1 MVAVARGAG
10 CKGATAGAA
19 KWLAVVLLAG
29 LAGCGGGGGSDVP
42 QGSAQ
47 CDLDSQK
54 TWLRG
59 YMRDWYYWSGSAP
72 DPAPT
77 GYPTLAAY
85 FGALKFTGYPRYGT
99 EPWSYF
105 QDTAS
110 YNQFFAEGRTLGY
123 GLFVNGSERQLP
135 LKVRLTEPRSPAAA
149 AGLLRGDT
157 IVSINGVP
165 AAELING
172 DFAVLDP
179 ARAGDRIT
187 VVVDTAGGRRTVVLT
202 AAEFE
207 LTPVPTAR
215 VLEVGD
221 GRRAG
226 YLVVKDFI
234 TQAESPVAAA
244 LADFRAAGASELI
257 IDLRYNGGGRISTA
271 TQLASQVIGAQQS
284 GQLFTTLKYNA
295 AHQGSNRN
303 FTFAQAPGPAFPR
316 VVVLTGSRTCSA
328 AELLVNGLAPYAEV
342 VTVGGTSCGKP
353 FGFNP
358 LASCENTFSV
368 VNFRAV
374 NARGLADYD
383 AGLAP
388 DCPLAD
394 DFERALGD
402 PAETLTAAALGVL
415 RSGSCPVAAASR
427 SAAMAAPARPAFVEP
442 GERRGMSAD

>member
-1 MVAVARGAG
+1 MVARAREAG
-10 CKGATAGAA
+10 FGGAA
-19 KWLAVVLLAG
+19 GQAAAVLLAAL
-29 LAGCGGGGGSDVP
+29 LAGCGGGGGGDAP

-47 CDLDSQK
+47 CDVDSQK

-59 YMRDWYYWSGSAP
+59 YMQDWYYWSGVAP
-72 DPAPT
+72 DPAPAA
-77 GYPTLAAY
+77 YPTLAAY
-85 FGALKFTGYPRYGT
+85 FGARKFTAYPRYGT

-110 YNQFFAEGRTLGY
+110 YNQFFAEGRSLGY

-135 LKVRLTEPRSPAAA
+135 LRVRLTEPRSPAAA

-157 IVSINGVP
+157 IVSINGVA
-165 AAELING
+165 AAELVNG
-172 DFAVLDP
+172 DFSVLD
-179 ARAGDRIT
+179 ATRAGDRIT

-202 AAEFE
+202 AAEFA
-207 LTPVPTAR
+207 LTPVPVSR
-215 VLEVGD
+215 VLDVGN

-234 TQAESPVAAA
+234 TQAETPVAAA

-271 TQLASQVIGAQQS
+271 TQLASQVVGALQS
-284 GQLFTTLKYNA
+284 GQVFTTLKYNA

-303 FTFAQAPGPAFPR
+303 FTFAQAPAPAFPR

-358 LASCENTFSV
+358 VASCENTFSV

-374 NARGLADYD
+374 NARGLAEYD
-383 AGLAP
+383 AGIVP
-388 DCPLAD
+388 DCPQAD
-394 DFERALGD
+394 DFQRALGD
-402 PAETLTAAALGVL
+402 PAETLTATALGVL
-415 RSGSCPVAAASR
+415 RTGSCPVAASSR
-427 SAAMAAPARPAFVEP
+427 AGAMAAPARPTLVEP

>member
-1 MVAVARGAG
+1 MVAAARGAG
-10 CKGATAGAA
+10 FDGTTRRAA
-19 KWLAVVLLAG
+19 AVLLAAL

-59 YMRDWYYWSGSAP
+59 YMQDWYYWSGSAP
-72 DPAPT
+72 NPAPT
-77 GYPTLAAY
+77 AYPTLAAY
-85 FGALKFTGYPRYGT
+85 FGALKYTAYPRYGT

-105 QDTAS
+105 QDSAS

-157 IVSINGVP
+157 VISINGVP
-165 AAELING
+165 AAELVNG
-172 DFAVLDP
+172 DFSVLD
-179 ARAGDRIT
+179 ASRAGDRIT
-187 VVVDTAGGRRTVVLT
+187 VVVDTASGRRSVVLT
-202 AAEFE
+202 AAEFA
-207 LTPVPTAR
+207 LTPVPVSR
-215 VLEVGD
+215 VLDVGN

-234 TQAESPVAAA
+234 TQAEAPIAAA
-244 LADFRAAGASELI
+244 LADFRAAGAVELI

-271 TQLASQVIGAQQS
+271 TQLASQVVGALQS
-284 GQLFTTLKYNA
+284 GQVFTTLTYNA

-303 FTFAQAPGPAFPR
+303 FTFTQAPAPAFSR

-328 AELLVNGLAPYAEV
+328 SELLVNGLAPYAEV
-342 VTVGGTSCGKP
+342 ITVGGTSCGKP

-358 LASCENTFSV
+358 LASCENTYNV

-383 AGLAP
+383 AGIVP
-388 DCPLAD
+388 DCPQTD

-402 PAETLTAAALGVL
+402 PDETLTATALAVL
-415 RSGSCPVAAASR
+415 RSGSCPVAASSR
-427 SAAMAAPARPAFVEP
+427 AAAMAVPRRPALAEP
-442 GERRGMSAD
+442 GERWGMSAD

>member
-1 MVAVARGAG
+1 MVAGARGTGFDGAG
-10 CKGATAGAA
+10 KAA
-19 KWLAVVLLAG
+19 ALLLAAV
-29 LAGCGGGGGSDVP
+29 LAGCGGGGGSDAP

-54 TWLRG
+54 TWLRS
-59 YMRDWYYWSGSAP
+59 YMQDWYYWSGSSP
-72 DPAPT
+72 NPEPA

-85 FGALKFTGYPRYGT
+85 FGALKYTSYPRFGT

-149 AGLLRGDT
+149 AGLQRGDT
-157 IVSINGVP
+157 IVSINGV
-165 AAELING
+165 AAAQLING
-172 DFAVLDP
+172 DFAVLDA

-187 VVVDTAGGRRTVVLT
+187 VVADTAGGRRTVVLT
-202 AAEFE
+202 AAEFA
-207 LTPVPTAR
+207 LTPVPVSR
-215 VLEVGD
+215 VLEVGN

-244 LADFRAAGASELI
+244 LADFRAAGATELI

-271 TQLASQVIGAQQS
+271 TQLASQVVGALQS
-284 GQLFTTLKYNA
+284 GQVFTTLKYNA
-295 AHQGSNRN
+295 AHQGSNRD
-303 FTFAQAPGPAFPR
+303 FRFAQAPAPAFPR

-328 AELLVNGLAPYAEV
+328 SELLVNGLAPYAEV
-342 VTVGGTSCGKP
+342 ITVGGTSCGKP

-358 LASCENTFSV
+358 LASCENTFNV

-374 NARGLADYD
+374 NALGRADYD
-383 AGLAP
+383 AGIAP
-388 DCPLAD
+388 DCPQAD
-394 DFERALGD
+394 DFALALGD
-402 PAETLTAAALGVL
+402 PAETLTATALGVL
-415 RSGSCPVAAASR
+415 RTGSCPVAASSR
-427 SAAMAAPARPAFVEP
+427 AAAVAAPARPAFVEP

>member
-1 MVAVARGAG
+1 MVTGAG
-10 CKGATAGAA
+10 VAGFDGASKAA
-19 KWLAVVLLAG
+19 ALLLAAL
-29 LAGCGGGGGSDVP
+29 LAGCGGGGGSDAP

-54 TWLRG
+54 TWLRS
-59 YMRDWYYWSGSAP
+59 YMQDWYYWSGSSP
-72 DPAPT
+72 NPEPAA
-77 GYPTLAAY
+77 YPTLAAY
-85 FGALKFTGYPRYGT
+85 FGALKYTSYPRFGT

-110 YNQFFAEGRTLGY
+110 YNQFFAEGRSLGY

-157 IVSINGVP
+157 IVSINGVA

-172 DFAVLDP
+172 DFAVLDA
-179 ARAGDRIT
+179 ARAGDRIN
-187 VVVDTAGGRRTVVLT
+187 VVADTASGRRTVVLT
-202 AAEFE
+202 ATEFA
-207 LTPVPTAR
+207 LTPVPVSR
-215 VLEVGD
+215 VLDVGN

-234 TQAESPVAAA
+234 TQAESPVTTA
-244 LADFRAAGASELI
+244 LANFRAAGASELI

-271 TQLASQVIGAQQS
+271 TQLASQVVGALQS
-284 GQLFTTLKYNA
+284 GQVFTTLKYNA
-295 AHQGSNRN
+295 AHQSSNRDFR
-303 FTFAQAPGPAFPR
+303 FTQAPAPPFPR

-328 AELLVNGLAPYAEV
+328 SELLVNGLAPYAEV

-358 LASCENTFSV
+358 LASCENTFNV

-374 NARGLADYD
+374 NSLGRADYD
-383 AGLAP
+383 AGIAP
-388 DCPLAD
+388 DCPQAD

-415 RSGSCPVAAASR
+415 RTGSCPVAASSR
-427 SAAMAAPARPAFVEP
+427 AAAMAAPARPAFVEP

>member
-1 MVAVARGAG
+1 MVARAREAG
-10 CKGATAGAA
+10 FGGAA
-19 KWLAVVLLAG
+19 GQAAAVLLAAL
-29 LAGCGGGGGSDVP
+29 LAGCGGGGGGGDAP

-47 CDLDSQK
+47 CDVDSQK

-59 YMRDWYYWSGSAP
+59 YMQDWYYWSGVAP
-72 DPAPT
+72 DPAPAA
-77 GYPTLAAY
+77 YPTLAAY
-85 FGALKFTGYPRYGT
+85 FGARKFTAYPRYGT

-110 YNQFFAEGRTLGY
+110 YNQFFAEGRSLGY

-135 LKVRLTEPRSPAAA
+135 LRVRLTEPRSPAAA

-157 IVSINGVP
+157 IVSINGV
-165 AAELING
+165 AAADLVNG
-172 DFAVLDP
+172 DFSVLD
-179 ARAGDRIT
+179 ATRAGDRIT
-187 VVVDTAGGRRTVVLT
+187 VVVDTASGRRSVVLT
-202 AAEFE
+202 AAEFA
-207 LTPVPTAR
+207 LTPVPVSR
-215 VLEVGD
+215 VLDVGN
-221 GRRAG
+221 GQRAG

-234 TQAESPVAAA
+234 TQAETPVAAA

-271 TQLASQVIGAQQS
+271 TQLASQVVGALQS
-284 GQLFTTLKYNA
+284 GQVFTTLKYNA

-303 FTFAQAPGPAFPR
+303 FTFAQAPAPAFPR

-358 LASCENTFSV
+358 VASCENTFSV

-374 NARGLADYD
+374 NARGLAEYD
-383 AGLAP
+383 AGIVP
-388 DCPLAD
+388 DCPQAD
-394 DFERALGD
+394 DFQRALGD
-402 PAETLTAAALGVL
+402 PAETLTATALGVL
-415 RSGSCPVAAASR
+415 RTGSCPVAASSR
-427 SAAMAAPARPAFVEP
+427 AGAMAAPARPTLVEP